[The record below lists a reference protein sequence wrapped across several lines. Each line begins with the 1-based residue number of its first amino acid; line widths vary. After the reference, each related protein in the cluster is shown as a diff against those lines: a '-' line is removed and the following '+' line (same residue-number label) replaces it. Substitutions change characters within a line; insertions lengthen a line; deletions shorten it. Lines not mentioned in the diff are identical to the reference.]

1 MSRRVDAGFL
11 AGLVAE
17 HRLEE
22 EEAVETA
29 VDLVTGRPTVAFKL

>member
-1 MSRRVDAGFL
+1 MDAAFL

-22 EEAVETA
+22 EEAVEVA
-29 VDLVTGRPTVAFKL
+29 IDLAYGLARDAFRVAR